1 MVDSEKII
9 KVHDVYETDKE
20 VILVME
26 LWVQDY
32 YFNAF

>member
-20 VILVME
+20 VILIME
-26 LWVQDY
+26 LWV
-32 YFNAF
+32 